1 MRKRI
6 SSQTCAKS
14 IRYLNKIAA
23 VTHTLIHTCEQL
35 KYACLFEW
43 LYDRKE
49 VVCPIYLTPYLLVF
63 TGPRKTRLS
72 MLFADALKTIGA
84 TKKDYTRT
92 PHVWQGLFHGQ
103 PLLNA
108 PVYRI
113 SLPHSMKIA

>member
-49 VVCPIYLTPYLLVF
+49 VVCPIFLTPYLLVF

-72 MLFADALKTIGA
+72 MLFADALKNHRSD
-84 TKKDYTRT
+84 KKRLYQNTSCLARSFSWPALVERAGIQDFLT
-92 PHVWQGLFHGQ
+92 
-103 PLLNA
+103 A
-108 PVYRI
+108 
-113 SLPHSMKIA
+113 